1 MKWEEIKK
9 SIVDDLKSRG
19 LKDPGIRM
27 RALEKI
33 EALMRQYFPAYI
45 DNSEE
50 LKHVEKEAFKYML
63 AEKKG
68 KGLNSAEKSIVNEIY
83 DRLFPPQQS
92 PAPFD
97 SCRMCVCPYCNENSI
112 ITAELYDYETLI
124 CPTCES
130 SFINPYLAS
139 IYQFCESSSIE
150 EIINTID
157 DELIETGEEYLLIG
171 QTNMLLLSANIF
183 SMSEISNKVL
193 RNLLEHNKI
202 PHAYQTDT
210 APNEWIIPLSEE
222 GKVRKKFK
230 RKIVPAK
237 TTARTYQMKQNPNEQ
252 NPNENTNTTKGITLN
267 KRQRNG
273 LIVLAVVIGFIIY
286 STISDNDSSSDSLTY
301 YITKD
306 TYAAT
311 SKKSFDDWGRYAADK
326 DQQAILNMSMQGKLD
341 ILSQGTEVY
350 LVSSG
355 LTYCKIRRKGSTQE
369 LWVVMGAIK
378 QK

>member
-27 RALEKI
+27 RGLENI
-33 EALMRQYFPAYI
+33 EALIRKYFPVYI
-45 DNSEE
+45 NNLEE

-68 KGLNSAEKSIVNEIY
+68 KGLNSVEKSIVNEIY

-97 SCRMCVCPYCNENSI
+97 SYRMCVCPYCNENSI
-112 ITAELYDYETLI
+112 ITAELYDYKTLI
-124 CPTCES
+124 CPTCKNT
-130 SFINPYLAS
+130 FINPYLAS
-139 IYQFCESSSIE
+139 IYPFCESSSIE

-193 RNLLEHNKI
+193 RNLLEYHKI

-210 APNEWIIPLSEE
+210 APYEWRIPLSED
-222 GKVRKKFK
+222 GKVRKKYK
-230 RKIVPAK
+230 REIIPAK
-237 TTARTYQMKQNPNEQ
+237 MSARTFQMKQNPKV
-252 NPNENTNTTKGITLN
+252 NTNTTTKGLTLN
-267 KRQRNG
+267 KWQRNW
-273 LIVLAVVIGFIIY
+273 LIAIAVVIGFIIY

-355 LTYCKIRRKGSTQE
+355 WSYCKIRRKGSTQE